1 MTNLKIK
8 DVIKP
13 FNGIFAH
20 INAPIYG
27 TEISPVVL
35 DIDFIAK
42 HGNRKI
48 SPFLAIFVENGQISD
63 EKLTQLANY
72 IHLKYKTNWKR
83 YGVIHDTTYDPT
95 VTIGTDETETTK
107 INGRTLNKLLSNLA
121 NEMKQNST
129 ITDQQT
135 FSKLGSIL
143 NKHDETTKTTDKGT
157 VTNNGMTTNKVTT
170 NDNATDNSTATHKL
184 DLTDNTLFSGTE
196 TTETTTTPQYSTTTE
211 LTYGYGS
218 NKTPSSETNTHNEA
232 VTTTATI
239 TPENKRQTDLH
250 TGSESTTTTATHTG
264 NNTQANDGTTNNTEQ
279 RDLDNTAVTAT
290 TDEESY
296 SGYQEQT
303 NDTNATT
310 GSQTDTTKRE
320 DNTET
325 TDDQTISRTKHME
338 GDMGVTPTSDLLRKE
353 YNFWSSWNY
362 IDAILLDAA
371 NELGLQVQRS
381 K

>member
-8 DVIKP
+8 DVIRP

-20 INAPIYG
+20 INAPVYG

-42 HGNRKI
+42 HGNRPI
-48 SPFLAIFVENGQISD
+48 SPFLAIFLEDGKITD
-63 EKLTQLANY
+63 EKLTQIANY
-72 IHLKYKTNWKR
+72 IHLKYKANWRR

-143 NKHDETTKTTDKGT
+143 NKHNETVRATDKGT
-157 VTNNGMTTNKVTT
+157 VTNNGTNTSKLTVD
-170 NDNATDNSTATHKL
+170 DNSTDNSTATHKV
-184 DLTDNTLFSGTE
+184 DLTDNTLFSGAE
-196 TTETTTTPQYSTTTE
+196 TTKTTTTPQNNTSTDY
-211 LTYGYGS
+211 TYGYGS
-218 NKTPSSETNTHNEA
+218 NKAPAGGTDSTTGE
-232 VTTTATI
+232 VTTTATT
-239 TPENKRQTDLH
+239 TPENKRQTDRH
-250 TGSESTTTTATHTG
+250 TGTESTKTTASHTDH
-264 NNTQANDGTTNNTEQ
+264 NTQATDGATNNTEN
-279 RDLDNTAVTAT
+279 RNLENVTDTAT
-290 TDEESY
+290 SDEEAY
-296 SGYQEQT
+296 SGYQELN
-303 NDTNATT
+303 NDTNTT
-310 GSQTDTTKRE
+310 AGSQTDTTKRE

-353 YNFWSSWNY
+353 YNFWSKWNY

-381 K
+381 